1 MNSLFKFLA
10 HISYKSKTGFTLQL
24 HQLEI
29 TERRHGC
36 TMLRSGWLW
45 WVNNGPFDI
54 FIHLKKRKESLCT

>member
-36 TMLRSGWLW
+36 TMLRSWWLW

-54 FIHLKKRKESLCT
+54 FICLKKRKESLCT